1 MVSIVWSQ
9 GKGSQQ
15 VYLNKISEFLAFFCT
30 VKATTTISIETT
42 MARPFFRNIRLL
54 ILAIVIFLVWGY
66 SSMQSLPR
74 QEDPTQVARVAVINT
89 LFPGASAERVEALV
103 TEVIESEVS
112 AIEEVKTITSTSRV
126 GFSAVAIEL
135 EDSVKDAEPVWS
147 RVRDKM
153 EDANILF
160 PSGAF
165 KPELEATE
173 TRAYAMITAIT
184 WDQSAKPNYA
194 ILRRFGEEFE
204 IRMRG
209 VLGTEEVEEFGI
221 PDEEINVEI
230 NASDLAAVGLSAQQ
244 LAQQVSQS
252 DAKVTAGQLR
262 NPNENLSIE
271 IDSELSSLE
280 QIRQIPIRSGNGQFT
295 RLGDVAKVDRG
306 VREPATDLAFVNG
319 KPAVAYG
326 ILMSPGQRIDQWSDS
341 AFQQM
346 EAFRNQLPGG
356 LSLTVLLD
364 QSEYVDAR
372 LGTLVSNLLF
382 GAALVVVVTFVTMG
396 WRCSLI
402 VGAALPLSICAVLG
416 LMSVLGIPIHQISV
430 AGLII
435 ALGLLIDNAV
445 VAVDEIQVELRH
457 GVDPEK
463 AVVDTV
469 KYLQGPLF
477 ASTLTTMMTFLPI
490 ALLPGGA
497 GEFVGSIAMTVI
509 LSIGASLALSLTVI
523 AALTGRIL
531 GGSEADAEKLQHQDS
546 LNIFQRMLRIL
557 MKPGAWWNEGWSP
570 RRLGN
575 FYQWTVKRAMAKPVF
590 AIVLTMVI
598 PVVGF
603 IQAGSLDTQFFPSL
617 DRDQF
622 QIEVEFSQENAI
634 ANSTEQVMR
643 ARDLLLDYDQV
654 TEVHW
659 FVGESAPKFYY
670 NIGATREN
678 SPYYAQALVQLDSS
692 EGVTALIQE
701 IQSDLDAA
709 MPEARV
715 LVRQLE
721 QGPPFDAPVELRIYG
736 PNIQELRA
744 LGAEAREILTTVPN
758 VVHVR
763 DDLTATVPK
772 LALQIDEEQAQLA
785 GVSNTEIAEQLQAT
799 LEGAV
804 GGSILESTENLPVR
818 VQISNSDRGNLS
830 QIEALNLQPGQSA
843 QGLSDDF
850 RTVSALGEFKIV
862 PQLSQIAH
870 RNEQRVNT
878 VQAFITAGTL
888 PSKVL
893 ADFQQAM
900 AEQGFELPPGYT
912 TEIGGEQAE
921 SSDATGDLLGSVGLL
936 LVAMATA
943 LVLSLQSFRSAG
955 IVAAVGV
962 GSVGMALFSLW
973 AFGSLLGFMAIVGA
987 MGLIGIAIN
996 GSIIVLSAVNED
1008 KLASQGDRRAIQAV
1022 VMRSTRHVLTTTI
1035 TTMVGFAPLLLSGDP
1050 FWNPLAVAIAGG
1062 IGGSPFL
1069 ALYFT
1074 PAAYLMMHRHSK
1086 AKKSPREKQTMKAL
1100 PST

>member
-1 MVSIVWSQ
+1 MV
-9 GKGSQQ
+9 
-15 VYLNKISEFLAFFCT
+15 
-30 VKATTTISIETT
+30 
-42 MARPFFRNIRLL
+42 RPFFRNIRLL
-54 ILAIVIFLVWGY
+54 ILAIVIFLVWGL

-89 LFPGASAERVEALV
+89 VFPGASAERVEALV
-103 TEVIESEVS
+103 TEVLESEVS
-112 AIEEVKTITSTSRV
+112 EIEEVKTITSTSRV
-126 GFSAVAIEL
+126 GFSAVVIEL
-135 EDSVKDAEPVWS
+135 EDSIGDAEPVWS

-153 EDANILF
+153 GDATLLF
-160 PSGAF
+160 PPEVF
-165 KPELEATE
+165 EPELEASE

-184 WDQSAKPNYA
+184 WDQEDEPNYA

-204 IRMRG
+204 ILMRG
-209 VLGTEEVEEFGI
+209 VLGTEEVQEFGI
-221 PDEEINVEI
+221 PDEEISVEI
-230 NASDLAAVGLSAQQ
+230 NAANLAAVGLNAQQ

-262 NPNENLSIE
+262 NANENLAIE
-271 IDSELSSLE
+271 INSELSSLE
-280 QIRQIPIRSGNGQFT
+280 QIRQIPIRSENGQFT

-306 VREPATDLAFVNG
+306 VREPPTDIAFVNG

-326 ILMSPGQRIDQWSDS
+326 ILMSPGQRIDQWADS
-341 AFQQM
+341 TLQQI
-346 EAFRNQLPGG
+346 ETFRSQLPGG
-356 LSLTVLLD
+356 LSLTILLD

-372 LGTLVSNLLF
+372 LGTLISNLVF
-382 GAALVVVVTFVTMG
+382 GAALVVIVTFVTMG

-416 LMSVLGIPIHQISV
+416 LMSVIGIPIHQISV

-445 VAVDEIQVELRH
+445 VAVDEIQVELKH
-457 GVDPEK
+457 GMEPER
-463 AVVDTV
+463 AVVETV
-469 KYLQGPLF
+469 NYLRGPLF

-497 GEFVGSIAMTVI
+497 GEFVGSIAVTVI
-509 LSIGASLALSLTVI
+509 LSIGSSLVLSLTVI
-523 AALTGRIL
+523 AAVTGRVL
-531 GGSEADAEKLQHQDS
+531 GESQADAERLQTQDS
-546 LNIFQRMLRIL
+546 LSIFQRLLRVL
-557 MKPGAWWNEGWSP
+557 MKPGSWWNDGWSP
-570 RRLGN
+570 TRLGN
-575 FYQWTVKRAMAKPVF
+575 FYQWTVRRAMAKPVF
-590 AIVLTMVI
+590 AIVLTMTI
-598 PVVGF
+598 PAVGF
-603 IQAGSLDTQFFPSL
+603 IQATQLDTQFFPSL

-643 ARDLLLDYDQV
+643 ARDLLLGYEQV
-654 TEVHW
+654 EDVHW
-659 FVGESAPKFYY
+659 FVGESVPKFYY
-670 NIGATREN
+670 NITATREN
-678 SPYYAQALVQLDSS
+678 SPYYAQALVQLNSS
-692 EGVTALIQE
+692 KGVTALIQE
-701 IQSDLDAA
+701 IQADLDVAL
-709 MPEARV
+709 PKARV

-736 PNIQELRA
+736 PNIEELRA

-758 VVHVR
+758 IVHAR

-772 LALQIDEEQAQLA
+772 LALQINEEQAQQA
-785 GVSNTEIAEQLQAT
+785 GVSNAEVAQQLQAT

-818 VQISNSDRGNLS
+818 VQISDGDRGDIS
-830 QIEALNLQPGQSA
+830 QIAALNLRPGQSLPG
-843 QGLSDDF
+843 QGNDF
-850 RTVSALGEFKIV
+850 RTVSALGEFKMV
-862 PQLSQIAH
+862 PQLAQIAH

-878 VQAFITAGTL
+878 VQGFITAGTL
-888 PSKVL
+888 PSTVL
-893 ADFQQAM
+893 ADFLAALEDQS
-900 AEQGFELPPGYT
+900 FELPPGYA
-912 TEIGGEQAE
+912 TELGGEQAE
-921 SSDATGDLLGSVGLL
+921 SSDATGDLFGSAGLL
-936 LVAMATA
+936 LLAMMTA

-955 IVAAVGV
+955 IVAAVGI

-996 GSIIVLSAVNED
+996 GSIIVLSAINED
-1008 KLASQGDRRAIQAV
+1008 KLASQGDRKAIQEV
-1022 VMRSTRHVLTTTI
+1022 VMRATRHVITTTI

-1050 FWNPLAVAIAGG
+1050 FWYPLAVAIAGG

-1074 PAAYLMMHRHSK
+1074 PAAYLMMHRRDRRNTHN
-1086 AKKSPREKQTMKAL
+1086 KSRSQPTGETMQPTL
-1100 PST
+1100 EGS

>member
-1 MVSIVWSQ
+1 MV
-9 GKGSQQ
+9 
-15 VYLNKISEFLAFFCT
+15 
-30 VKATTTISIETT
+30 
-42 MARPFFRNIRLL
+42 RPFFRNIRLL
-54 ILAIVIFLVWGY
+54 ILAIVIFLAWGI

-89 LFPGASAERVEALV
+89 VFPGASAERVEALV
-103 TEVIESEVS
+103 TEVLESEVS
-112 AIEEVKTITSTSRV
+112 EIEEVKTITSTSRV
-126 GFSAVAIEL
+126 GFSAVVIEL
-135 EDSVKDAEPVWS
+135 EDSVENAEPVWS

-153 EDANILF
+153 GDATLLF
-160 PSGAF
+160 PPEAF
-165 KPELEATE
+165 EPELEASE

-184 WDQSAKPNYA
+184 WDQESEPNYA

-204 IRMRG
+204 IQMRG

-221 PDEEINVEI
+221 PDEEISVEI
-230 NASDLAAVGLSAQQ
+230 NAANLAAVGLNAQQ

-262 NPNENLSIE
+262 NSNENLAIE

-280 QIRQIPIRSGNGQFT
+280 QIRQIPIRSESGQFT

-306 VREPATDLAFVNG
+306 VREPPTDIAFVNG

-326 ILMSPGQRIDQWSDS
+326 ILMSPGQRIDQWADS
-341 AFQQM
+341 TLQKL
-346 EAFRNQLPGG
+346 EAFRSQLPGG
-356 LSLTVLLD
+356 LFLSVLLD

-372 LGTLVSNLLF
+372 LGTLISNLVF
-382 GAALVVVVTFVTMG
+382 GAALVVIVTFITMG

-402 VGAALPLSICAVLG
+402 VGTALPLSICAVLG

-445 VAVDEIQVELRH
+445 VAVDEIQVELKH
-457 GVDPEK
+457 GLEPEK
-463 AVVDTV
+463 AVVETV
-469 KYLQGPLF
+469 NYLQGPLF

-509 LSIGASLALSLTVI
+509 LSIGASLVLSLTVI
-523 AALTGRIL
+523 AAVTGRVL
-531 GGSEADAEKLQHQDS
+531 GGSKADAERLQTQDS
-546 LNIFQRMLRIL
+546 LNVFQRLLRTL
-557 MKPGAWWNEGWSP
+557 MKPGSWWNDGWSP
-570 RRLGN
+570 TRLGN
-575 FYQWTVKRAMAKPVF
+575 FYQWTIRRAMAKPVF
-590 AIVLTMVI
+590 AVVLTMTI
-598 PVVGF
+598 PAVGF
-603 IQAGSLDTQFFPSL
+603 IQATQLDTQFFPSL

-634 ANSTEQVMR
+634 ANSTKQVMR
-643 ARDLLLDYDQV
+643 ARDLLLGYEQV
-654 TEVHW
+654 KDVHW
-659 FVGESAPKFYY
+659 FVGESVPKFYY
-670 NIGATREN
+670 NITATREN
-678 SPYYAQALVQLDSS
+678 SPYYAQALVQLNSS
-692 EGVTALIQE
+692 KGVTALIQE
-701 IQSDLDAA
+701 IQTDLDIAL
-709 MPEARV
+709 PEARV

-736 PNIQELRA
+736 PNIEELRA

-772 LALQIDEEQAQLA
+772 LSLEIDEEQAQQA
-785 GVSNTEIAEQLQAT
+785 GVSNAEVAQQLQAT

-818 VQISNSDRGNLS
+818 VQISDGDRGNLS
-830 QIEALNLQPGQSA
+830 QIAALNLQPGQSA
-843 QGLSDDF
+843 LRQDNDF

-862 PQLSQIAH
+862 PQLAQIAH

-878 VQAFITAGTL
+878 VQGFIKAGTL
-888 PSKVL
+888 PSTVL
-893 ADFQQAM
+893 ADYLTALE
-900 AEQGFELPPGYT
+900 EQGFELPPGYT

-921 SSDATGDLLGSVGLL
+921 SSDATGDLFGSVGLL
-936 LVAMATA
+936 LLAMMTA
-943 LVLSLQSFRSAG
+943 LVLSLRSFRSTG
-955 IVAAVGV
+955 IVAAVGI

-996 GSIIVLSAVNED
+996 GSIIVLSAINED
-1008 KLASQGDRRAIQAV
+1008 KLASQGDRKAIQEV
-1022 VMRSTRHVLTTTI
+1022 VMRATRHVVTTTI
-1035 TTMVGFAPLLLSGDP
+1035 TTMVGFAPLLFSGDP
-1050 FWNPLAVAIAGG
+1050 FWYPLAVAIAGG

-1074 PAAYLMMHRHSK
+1074 PAAYLMMHRSDRRNTHDNNRNHPTPEAVQST
-1086 AKKSPREKQTMKAL
+1086 EGL
-1100 PST
+1100 PSMS

>member
-1 MVSIVWSQ
+1 
-9 GKGSQQ
+9 
-15 VYLNKISEFLAFFCT
+15 
-30 VKATTTISIETT
+30 
-42 MARPFFRNIRLL
+42 
-54 ILAIVIFLVWGY
+54 
-66 SSMQSLPR
+66 MQSLPR
-74 QEDPTQVARVAVINT
+74 QEDPTQVSRVAVINT

-103 TEVIESEVS
+103 TEVVESEVS
-112 AIEEVKTITSTSRV
+112 AIEEVKTISSTSRV
-126 GFSAVAIEL
+126 GFSTVVVEL
-135 EDSVKDAEPVWS
+135 EDSVENAEPIWS

-160 PSGAF
+160 PPGAF

-173 TRAYAMITAIT
+173 TRAYAMIAAIT
-184 WDQSAKPNYA
+184 WDQSSAPNYA

-204 IRMRG
+204 IQMRG
-209 VLGTEEVEEFGI
+209 VAGTEEIEEFGI

-271 IDSELSSLE
+271 VDSELSSLE
-280 QIRQIPIRSGNGQFT
+280 QIRQIPIRSANGQFT

-306 VREPATDLAFVNG
+306 VREPPTDISFVNG

-326 ILMSPGQRIDQWSDS
+326 ILMSSGQRIDQWAES

-346 EAFRNQLPGG
+346 EAFRTQLPGG

-364 QSEYVDAR
+364 QSQYVDAR
-372 LGTLVSNLLF
+372 LGTLVSNLVF
-382 GAALVVVVTFVTMG
+382 GAALVVIVTFITMG

-445 VAVDEIQVELRH
+445 VAVDEIQVELKH
-457 GVDPEK
+457 GVAPEN

-477 ASTLTTMMTFLPI
+477 ASTITTMMTFLPI

-509 LSIGASLALSLTVI
+509 LSIGSSLVLSLTVI
-523 AALTGRIL
+523 AAITGKIL
-531 GGSEADAEKLQHQDS
+531 GESEADIEKLQNQDS
-546 LNIFQRMLRIL
+546 LSIFQRLFRIL
-557 MKPGAWWNEGWSP
+557 MKPGAWWNDGWSP
-570 RRLGN
+570 KRLGN
-575 FYQWTVKRAMAKPVF
+575 FYRWTVKRAMAKPVF

-598 PVVGF
+598 PAVGF

-634 ANSTEQVMR
+634 ANSQEQVMR
-643 ARDLLLDYDQV
+643 ARDLLLEYEQI

-678 SPYYAQALVQLDSS
+678 SPYYAQALVQLNSS
-692 EGVTALIQE
+692 EAVTPLIQE
-701 IQSDLDAA
+701 IQSDLDVAL
-709 MPEARV
+709 PEARV

-736 PNIQELRA
+736 PNIEELRA
-744 LGAEAREILTTVPN
+744 LGARAREILTTVPD

-772 LALQIDEEQAQLA
+772 LALEIDEEQAQQA
-785 GVSNTEIAEQLQAT
+785 GVSNQEVAQQLQAT
-799 LEGAV
+799 LEGTV

-818 VQISNSDRGNLS
+818 VQISDGDRGDLS
-830 QIEALNLQPGQSA
+830 QIEALNLQPGQNGQGQNA
-843 QGLSDDF
+843 QGQGDSF
-850 RTVSALGEFKIV
+850 RTVSALGAFKIV

-878 VQAFITAGTL
+878 VQGFITAGTL

-893 ADFQQAM
+893 ADFQAAM
-900 AEQGFELPPGYT
+900 EEQGFELPPGYY

-936 LVAMATA
+936 LVAMAAA

-996 GSIIVLSAVNED
+996 GSIIVLSAINED
-1008 KLASQGDRRAIQAV
+1008 KPARAGDRKAIQEV
-1022 VMRSTRHVLTTTI
+1022 VMRATRHVVTTTV

-1074 PAAYLMMHRHSK
+1074 PAAYLMMHRRDRRDAHNNNHDQTTRQSK
-1086 AKKSPREKQTMKAL
+1086 QSTQAL

>member
-1 MVSIVWSQ
+1 
-9 GKGSQQ
+9 
-15 VYLNKISEFLAFFCT
+15 
-30 VKATTTISIETT
+30 
-42 MARPFFRNIRLL
+42 MARPFFRNTRLL
-54 ILAIVIFLVWGY
+54 ILTIIILIAWGY
-66 SSMQSLPR
+66 SSIQSLPR
-74 QEDPTQVARVAVINT
+74 QEDPTQVARVAVVNT
-89 LFPGASAERVEALV
+89 IFPGASAERVEALV
-103 TEVIESEVS
+103 TEVLESEFS
-112 AIEEVKTITSTSRV
+112 EIEEVKTISSTSRV
-126 GFSAVAIEL
+126 GFSAVVVEL
-135 EDSVKDAEPVWS
+135 EDSVEDAEPVWS
-147 RVRDKM
+147 RIRDKM
-153 EDANILF
+153 NDAERLF
-160 PSGAF
+160 PPGAF
-165 KPELEATE
+165 SPELEATE
-173 TRAYAMITAIT
+173 TRAYAMIAAIT
-184 WDQSAKPNYA
+184 WDQESEPNYA

-204 IRMRG
+204 IQMRG

-221 PDEEINVEI
+221 PDEEITVEI

-244 LAQQVSQS
+244 LAQQVSRS

-262 NPNENLSIE
+262 NSNENLAIE
-271 IDSELSSLE
+271 IDSELNSLE
-280 QIRQIPIRSGNGQFT
+280 QIRQIPIRSASGQFA
-295 RLGDVAKVDRG
+295 RLSDVAKVDRG
-306 VREPATDLAFVNG
+306 VREPPTDIAFVNG

-326 ILMSPGQRIDQWSDS
+326 ILMISGQRIDQWAES
-341 AFQQM
+341 ALQQM
-346 EAFRNQLPGG
+346 NMFRSQLPGG

-364 QSEYVDAR
+364 QSEYVDVR
-372 LGTLVSNLLF
+372 LGTLVSNLMF
-382 GAALVVVVTFVTMG
+382 GAALVVVVTFITMG

-445 VAVDEIQVELRH
+445 VAVDEIQVELSH
-457 GVDPEK
+457 GIEPEK

-469 KYLQGPLF
+469 NYLRGPLF

-509 LSIGASLALSLTVI
+509 LSIGASLLLSLTVI
-523 AALTGRIL
+523 AAVTGKVL
-531 GGSEADAEKLQHQDS
+531 GGSKADAEKLEQQDS
-546 LNIFQRMLRIL
+546 LDLFQRLLRVL
-557 MKPGAWWNEGWSP
+557 MRPGAWWNEGWSSQ
-570 RRLGN
+570 RLGN
-575 FYQWTVKRAMAKPVF
+575 FYRWTLRRAVAKPLF
-590 AIVLTMVI
+590 AVVLTMTI
-598 PVVGF
+598 PAVGF
-603 IQAGSLDTQFFPSL
+603 FQAGRLDTQFFPSL

-622 QIEVEFSQENAI
+622 QIEVEFSQETAI
-634 ANSTEQVMR
+634 ANSKERVMR

-654 TEVHW
+654 IDIHW
-659 FVGESAPKFYY
+659 FIGESVPKFYY
-670 NIGATREN
+670 NISANKEN
-678 SPYYAQALVQLDSS
+678 SPYYAQALVQLNSS
-692 EGVTALIQE
+692 EDVTSLIRK
-701 IQSDLDAA
+701 IQADLDIAL
-709 MPEARV
+709 PEARV
-715 LVRQLE
+715 LVKQLE

-736 PNIQELRA
+736 PNIEELRV
-744 LGAEAREILTTVPN
+744 LGAEAREILTTVPD
-758 VVHVR
+758 VVHAR

-772 LALQIDEEQAQLA
+772 LALQIDEEQARQV
-785 GVSNTEIAEQLQAT
+785 GVSNEEIAQQLQAT

-818 VQISNSDRGNLS
+818 VQISDGDRGNLS
-830 QIEALNLQPGQSA
+830 QIESLNLQPGQTTSGA
-843 QGLSDDF
+843 SDEF
-850 RTVSALGEFKIV
+850 RTVSALGAFELV
-862 PQLSQIAH
+862 PQLAQIAH

-878 VQAFITAGTL
+878 VQGFITAGTL

-893 ADFQQAM
+893 TDFQSALE
-900 AEQGFELPPGYT
+900 EQGFELPPGYI

-936 LVAMATA
+936 LIAMVTA
-943 LVLSLQSFRSAG
+943 LVLSLQSFRSAA
-955 IVAAVGV
+955 IVGAVGI

-1008 KLASQGDRRAIQAV
+1008 KAASQGDRQAIQEV
-1022 VMRSTRHVLTTTI
+1022 VIRATRHVLTTTV

-1074 PAAYLMMHRHSK
+1074 PAAYLMMHRRDRKSSK
-1086 AKKSPREKQTMKAL
+1086 PKQRHKSL
-1100 PST
+1100 PAT